1 MFKLL
6 FSGRRRRTTLLAL
19 VGVAAL
25 CGLGVWQLSR
35 LAQRRAANAYIDA
48 RMTAPAIPL
57 TSAAIDP
64 DALDYRRVAVRGVY
78 DEAGEITLRNR
89 SLDGVPG
96 VHLITPLRLS
106 GSGQAVLVDR
116 GWVSLDRAGPAARR
130 AFAEP
135 GEVAIEA
142 VARRSQPYEGGPV
155 DPPLTAERPRLD
167 SWFRVDIPRIQQQL
181 GYPLLPVFV
190 EQQPAPGDPPLPRR
204 VPTADLGEGPHL
216 SYAIQW
222 FAFATILLFGYPTL
236 VYQRARRA
244 AEPESEQL

>member
-1 MFKLL
+1 MLNML
-6 FSGRRRRTTLLAL
+6 FTGRRLRTTLLVL
-19 VGVAAL
+19 VGAGVM
-25 CGLGVWQLSR
+25 CGLGVWQLDR
-35 LAQRRAANAYIDA
+35 LAQRRAANARIDA
-48 RMTAPAIPL
+48 QMSAPAISLAGTPL
-57 TSAAIDP
+57 DP

-78 DEAGEITLRNR
+78 DEAQEVVLRNR

-106 GSGQAVLVDR
+106 GSDQTVLVDR
-116 GWVSLDRAGPAARR
+116 GWVPLDRSAPEARR

-135 GEVAIEA
+135 GEVVVEG

-155 DPPLTAERPRLD
+155 DPPTGPDRPRLD
-167 SWFRVDIPRIQQQL
+167 AWFRVDIPRIQQQA

-190 EQQPAPGDPPLPRR
+190 EQQPGPGDPALPRR

-222 FAFATILLFGYPTL
+222 FAFATILLGGYLALT
-236 VYQRARRA
+236 YQRTRSVK
-244 AEPESEQL
+244 PEA